1 MNYYYE
7 IYNTETRENDYYAE
21 YNRYSER
28 FMCFKLLLQSSRVWQ
43 EDREFGVKYR
53 KNRNNYDAK
62 VDMDEFLCIK
72 LKAKHTPGPIL

>member
-21 YNRYSER
+21 YNMPSER
-28 FMCFKLLLQSSRVWQ
+28 LMNFKLLLQSSRAWQ
-43 EDREFGVKYR
+43 EDKEFGVKYR
-53 KNRNNYDAK
+53 KHRPNYDAK

-72 LKAKHTPGPIL
+72 LKAKHIPGPIL